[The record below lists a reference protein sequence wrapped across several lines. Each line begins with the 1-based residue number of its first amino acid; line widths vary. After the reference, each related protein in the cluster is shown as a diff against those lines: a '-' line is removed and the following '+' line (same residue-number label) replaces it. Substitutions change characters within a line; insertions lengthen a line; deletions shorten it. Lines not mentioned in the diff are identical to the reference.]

1 MKVPYQTKSSRTSLE
16 LFHRTGLLLLLAIAG
31 ALPAC
36 GGGGGSEGDPNTA
49 TLVWDAVMNSN
60 LAGYRI
66 YYGTSA
72 GTYDQPLGLGLEVG
86 NVATFTVTG
95 LSSGK
100 RYYFAATA
108 VDVANNESAFS
119 NEVVK
124 DVP

>member
-1 MKVPYQTKSSRTSLE
+1 
-16 LFHRTGLLLLLAIAG
+16 LLLLLAIAG

>member
-1 MKVPYQTKSSRTSLE
+1 MGRCNGPES
-16 LFHRTGLLLLLAIAG
+16 G
-31 ALPAC
+31 
-36 GGGGGSEGDPNTA
+36 
-49 TLVWDAVMNSN
+49 
-60 LAGYRI
+60 GYRI

-86 NVATFTVTG
+86 KVTTFTVTG

-108 VDVANNESAFS
+108 VDIANNESAFS